1 MSESYLAGAYW
12 GCRRESAEECG
23 RRAETFF
30 RLLSE
35 CHPSYGRW
43 YEQANSP
50 KKALQLQFEPT
61 LENFVRF
68 FGMKKHQIL
77 DDGFS
82 FSAWTG
88 HVGQDQGGVVMLR
101 CGSDA
106 EVSPNRVRLS
116 FPKEELGKERMLT
129 ASVLA
134 RVMRALALAWEPDW
148 AIATADGFWEQLSQQ
163 GRLGTFVGWM
173 TYVSRQRG
181 EVPALPEPVRVEPVD
196 DKGTLIILTPE
207 RLTPSNP
214 EHVTLAHHIQQVLQE
229 RGLLRMVVERRS
241 LPAS

>member
-12 GCRRESAEECG
+12 GSRPEPAEECA
-23 RRAETFF
+23 RRAATFF

-35 CHPSYGRW
+35 CHPSYARW
-43 YEQANSP
+43 YEQASSP

-61 LENFVRF
+61 QDVFEQF
-68 FGMKKHQIL
+68 FSKKKYQS
-77 DDGFS
+77 DGDGFH

-88 HVGQDQGGVVMLR
+88 HERQDQGGMLMFH

-106 EVSPNRVRLS
+106 EVAANSLRIYFPN
-116 FPKEELGKERMLT
+116 EALGSERMLT
-129 ASVLA
+129 APVIA
-134 RVMRALALAWEPDW
+134 GVMRAMAVAWEPDW
-148 AIATADGFWEQLSQQ
+148 AIATADGLWEQLSNR

-173 TYVSRQRG
+173 TYFSRQRG
-181 EVPALPEPVRVEPVD
+181 AVPALPEPVRVEPVD

-214 EHVTLAHHIQQVLQE
+214 EHVALAQSIQRELE
-229 RGLLRMVVERRS
+229 GRGLLRMVVER
-241 LPAS
+241 PAPG